1 MPPTFLPHSYQAFFK
16 NAADG
21 ADFEGNSTVDAA
33 VKALGLRSQKDII
46 PGMAITLLPHQ
57 FIGVAWM
64 VEQESESFH
73 FKLSTQKLMLNLAES
88 KNFGGILGKNN
99 F

>member
-1 MPPTFLPHSYQAFFK
+1 MIVGANINLTYHFLPRSYQAFFK

-33 VKALGLRSQKDII
+33 VKALGLRNQKAII

-64 VEQESESFH
+64 VEQESESIRFQQNSH
-73 FKLSTQKLMLNLAES
+73 NPKA
-88 KNFGGILGKNN
+88 
-99 F
+99 